1 MTAAAL
7 IGDQLILEEDYDE
20 TYIPSEQEFQEY
32 AREIGIDPDNE
43 PELLWLAR
51 EGIVAPLPPE
61 WKPCQDVTG
70 DIYYFNFSSGQST
83 WDHPCDE
90 HYRRLVAQERERAQ
104 LTAAAGGPGAKK
116 DKDIKKKKKKK
127 EKKEKTKKEPL
138 KTPGALSS
146 ALGPLPS
153 SLGSLAPLR
162 GLDAPGLGPLPGS
175 APALRR
181 SLGSSGGLEP
191 LKPSLGGPRSS
202 GASSVLGSRQEERVS
217 LTLPGFDDDD
227 DDDEKISENETLS
240 LFQPSP
246 RGSDR
251 LLKNLHLDLDA
262 LGGGLQYEDSE
273 ASGGA
278 PAEERTEPELQDLA
292 LSGDH
297 SPEPPSQ
304 QDSQRGRHL
313 HLSSLAGSRNHV
325 SVEGAGPVSPV
336 SERSAPQEVAE
347 ELNEQVEEEEGEEDA
362 GELKDQDVQK
372 EKGEDEGGGQP
383 EELNEVM
390 EEEEE
395 EEDAEELEDDDLDS
409 GKREK
414 EGGGEAEEGGTE
426 EKGEVGNE
434 LEDGEAHDEEADERE
449 SKEVGDGSVESKK
462 KEEEV
467 ESDEIEEECCE
478 GEDEEKDDGD
488 GGVSENMKSSEKQE
502 SNEGGENG
510 SKKEVESCIER
521 QHDESKA
528 GEENIESDEAVESLT
543 KEKEEVEEDEEK
555 QELEEDSEEVVE
567 KCFES
572 DKDGGSEEEDKND
585 KEGDELEIS
594 VDDEEG
600 QVESQGEEVE
610 MDSEREQEEEGGES
624 DEALERCSLS
634 QRRLTES
641 DEEVIE
647 RCVQSEGGETEG
659 EGLEVDEESDAQ
671 KPHTAP
677 ESEEEAVKV
686 FETGTAQVRPAELG
700 DKTIPSDLKTL
711 DQKRKTLAAGKM
723 KNVTKKCPLPAEE
736 SEASKNVEE
745 ASSSIDVKLS
755 EKVLDIN
762 DLSGTVSPLEKDG
775 KEETKEEDDEEEANK
790 MRAESAKRHLQA
802 AGKDNPS
809 APKVDRL
816 VLHQSSPSPPL
827 SSPSHSEQSAG
838 LRLKAEGLSTSLG
851 LQRPETSRGR
861 LVRTPNT
868 QLGDTDPPLQNQ
880 ESPLKEEASW
890 RIQKEEED
898 DEEEEEE
905 ERRRKARKEERERE
919 WRKAE
924 REVDEDRERLMK
936 EKEKRMRLLQEEL
949 RQEEE
954 EEERKLKEESE
965 ERLRTLR
972 QSLLS
977 KRREEEAR
985 LKEESDRRLE
995 ELRESAKGERM
1006 KQQHK
1011 LREES
1016 EVMLKEL
1023 HITLE
1028 EERVAERDRL
1038 EDLKRQDIER
1048 LKAESE
1054 EELQAEKRRLKGE
1067 REEKLNSLKQEVKI
1081 TERRRELMSPRPE
1094 QQLAEY
1100 HRELADVLQEVREEV
1115 QRDHE
1120 RKLDQLR
1127 EDHRREMN
1135 SIREKYLDEE
1145 TAQRERLLS
1154 TLQEDRERLQASHAV
1169 QLEKLRLQL
1178 DTQIQKTQLT
1188 HSRKESELQDLADQ
1202 LELRARELKSQEAM
1216 LQTKAADLK
1225 RRRKKLG
1232 EEEDDV
1238 ERQIE
1243 ALPRLIH
1250 ERDQL
1255 KEELE
1260 RMREEKHQA
1269 RELIQRA
1276 REERSEAKEE
1286 QERLREERDRARE
1299 ESRRLRED
1307 KERLESKV
1315 ALLQERCNHLSRRA
1329 SDMEQGEGVSC
1340 TPRPEPKQDKKNA
1353 EKAEVAAPSS
1363 DRRDSLLHLEDL
1375 EDPPLSPVP
1384 DSHSSMEEFRR
1395 YISSH
1400 GASIQKTKLFLERET
1415 SRLMERQA
1423 ALQAAQTV
1431 SSQNSN
1437 QEGGVTEE
1445 MIRNLQQEARNVV
1458 ELQRTVQRGNTLL
1471 WRKEEQ
1477 LQQLESSIAE
1487 EPLFEGLSRLAG
1499 ERKVTFDVTE
1509 SDLSST
1515 ADPPDGTGGH
1525 PTVPDKVQELAES
1538 LQQISGQLNTVLGAL
1553 GSLAQR
1559 QSASSYTAFPPPL
1572 SQPHSN
1578 PAPTSATSTSAP
1590 VMPQMYTL
1598 GPSSLP
1604 PPPPL
1609 RLSEPSWNWAPQG
1622 SSAGTPLFST
1632 PVSSGLRA
1640 SEDLFNSRW
1649 SQIFPRAATNPITSS
1664 TMRPPSAHSYTPI
1677 SEHGR
1682 SLRSMQKSVEVDG
1695 QRLQG
1700 LIDGN
1705 KRWLEM
1711 RKKDTNIPLFTR
1723 YQAPST
1729 KSSLV
1734 QLGLDDNNQIRVYHY

>member
-20 TYIPSEQEFQEY
+20 TYIPSEQEIQEY
-32 AREIGIDPDNE
+32 AREIGIDPDSE

-104 LTAAAGGPGAKK
+104 LTAAAGGTGAKK
-116 DKDIKKKKKKK
+116 DKDKKKKK
-127 EKKEKTKKEPL
+127 EKKEKKEKKKKEPL

-153 SLGSLAPLR
+153 PLGSLAPLR
-162 GLDAPGLGPLPGS
+162 GLDAPGTGPLPGS

-191 LKPSLGGPRSS
+191 LKTSLGGLRSS

-217 LTLPGFDDDD
+217 LTLPGFEDDDD
-227 DDDEKISENETLS
+227 DNDDEKISENETLS

-304 QDSQRGRHL
+304 QDSLRGRHL
-313 HLSSLAGSRNHV
+313 HPSSLVGSRNHV
-325 SVEGAGPVSPV
+325 SVEEPGPISPQP
-336 SERSAPQEVAE
+336 EPSAPQEVAE
-347 ELNEQVEEEEGEEDA
+347 DLNEVEEEEEEEEGGGELEEED
-362 GELKDQDVQK
+362 VQRR
-372 EKGEDEGGGQP
+372 KGEDEGGGDR
-383 EELNEVM
+383 
-390 EEEEE
+390 EEE
-395 EEDAEELEDDDLDS
+395 
-409 GKREK
+409 GV
-414 EGGGEAEEGGTE
+414 E
-426 EKGEVGNE
+426 EKGQVGNE
-434 LEDGEAHDEEADERE
+434 LEDGEAQNGEADERKSKEEGDEMGEEREE
-449 SKEVGDGSVESKK
+449 SKGSMKSK

-467 ESDEIEEECCE
+467 DSDEVEEECCE
-478 GEDEEKDDGD
+478 GDDEERDEGG
-488 GGVSENMKSSEKQE
+488 GGVSGNAKLSEKQE
-502 SNEGGENG
+502 SNEREENG
-510 SKKEVESCIER
+510 SDEEVERYDEQ
-521 QHDESKA
+521 QHDETKDR
-528 GEENIESDEAVESLT
+528 EESIESDEDVESL
-543 KEKEEVEEDEEK
+543 KEEKEEVKDEEEK
-555 QELEEDSEEVVE
+555 QEFEESSDEVVE
-567 KCFES
+567 KCFKS
-572 DKDGGSEEEDKND
+572 QDGGSEEEGKND
-585 KEGDELEIS
+585 KERDEAERS
-594 VDDEEG
+594 VDDEGG
-600 QVESQGEEVE
+600 QTES
-610 MDSEREQEEEGGES
+610 EEEEDGRES
-624 DEALERCSLS
+624 DEDLERCSVS
-634 QRRLTES
+634 QRKLTES

-647 RCVQSEGGETEG
+647 TCAPSEGGETEG
-659 EGLEVDEESDAQ
+659 GGLEVDEESDAL
-671 KPHTAP
+671 KPQTAP
-677 ESEEEAVKV
+677 ESEEEVVEV
-686 FETGTAQVRPAELG
+686 FETETGQVRLAKLG
-700 DKTIPSDLKTL
+700 KKMMLGDLKTL
-711 DQKRKTLAAGKM
+711 DQKKKALAGKM
-723 KNVTKKCPLPAEE
+723 KDVTKNCSLPAEE
-736 SEASKNVEE
+736 SEAGKNTEE

-762 DLSGTVSPLEKDG
+762 DLSGTLSPLEKDDREER
-775 KEETKEEDDEEEANK
+775 KEEEEEENEERAN
-790 MRAESAKRHLQA
+790 AKRAQDANRHLPA
-802 AGKDNPS
+802 ADKDNPP
-809 APKVDRL
+809 ALKVDRL
-816 VLHQSSPSPPL
+816 VLHQSTPSSSISSPPQ
-827 SSPSHSEQSAG
+827 SEQG
-838 LRLKAEGLSTSLG
+838 VRLQLKDEGLGMSLQ

-861 LVRTPNT
+861 LVRTSYT
-868 QLGDTDPPLQNQ
+868 QQEDAEPPLQNQ
-880 ESPLKEEASW
+880 ESPLEGEASW
-890 RIQKEEED
+890 RVRKDRERKEEE
-898 DEEEEEE
+898 EV
-905 ERRRKARKEERERE
+905 ERRRAEREERSLRERKEERER
-919 WRKAE
+919 RKADREVEEE
-924 REVDEDRERLMK
+924 REHLMK
-936 EKEKRMRLLQEEL
+936 EKENRIRLLQEEL
-949 RQEEE
+949 RREEE
-954 EEERKLKEESE
+954 EEERKLKEESD

-972 QSLLS
+972 QHLLS
-977 KRREEEAR
+977 KRSEEEAG
-985 LKEESDRRLE
+985 LNEESDRLLK
-995 ELRESAKGERM
+995 ELRESAQGERER
-1006 KQQHK
+1006 QQLK
-1011 LREES
+1011 LREER

-1023 HITLE
+1023 RITLE
-1028 EERVAERDRL
+1028 EERVAEHKRL
-1038 EDLKRQDIER
+1038 EAQKRQDTER
-1048 LKAESE
+1048 LKAELE
-1054 EELQAEKRRLKGE
+1054 EELQAEKRRLQGE

-1120 RKLDQLR
+1120 RKLEQLR

-1135 SIREKYLDEE
+1135 NIREKYLDEE

-1154 TLQEDRERLQASHAV
+1154 TLQEDRERLQSSHAV

-1178 DTQIQKTQLT
+1178 NTQMQKTQLT
-1188 HSRKESELQDLADQ
+1188 HSRRESQLQDLADQ
-1202 LELRARELKSQEAM
+1202 MELRAKELKSQEAM

-1225 RRRKKLG
+1225 RRRKKLQ
-1232 EEEDDV
+1232 EDEDEV
-1238 ERQIE
+1238 DRQIE
-1243 ALPRLIH
+1243 ALPRLIQ

-1276 REERSEAKEE
+1276 REERSEAKKEE
-1286 QERLREERDRARE
+1286 ERLREERDKARE
-1299 ESRRLRED
+1299 ESRRAKAE

-1315 ALLQERCNHLSRRA
+1315 ALLQERCDRLSRRV
-1329 SDMEQGEGVSC
+1329 SEVEEGEGVSSC
-1340 TPRPEPKQDKKNA
+1340 LRPEPKQDRKKA
-1353 EKAEVAAPSS
+1353 EKAEVTAPSN
-1363 DRRDSLLHLEDL
+1363 DRRDSSLHVEDL
-1375 EDPPLSPVP
+1375 DDPPLSPVP
-1384 DSHSSMEEFRR
+1384 DSHSSVDDFRR

-1400 GASIQKTKLFLERET
+1400 GASIQKTKLFLERE
-1415 SRLMERQA
+1415 SRRLMERQA
-1423 ALQAAQTV
+1423 ALRAAQTS
-1431 SSQNSN
+1431 SSQDPN

-1445 MIRNLQQEARNVV
+1445 MIRNLQQARNVV

-1471 WRKEEQ
+1471 RRKEEQ
-1477 LQQLESSIAE
+1477 LHQLESSIADR
-1487 EPLFEGLSRLAG
+1487 PLFEDLSRLSG

-1515 ADPPDGTGGH
+1515 GDPPDGTGGH

-1538 LQQISGQLNTVLGAL
+1538 LQQISGQLNTVLSAL

-1559 QSASSYTAFPPPL
+1559 QSATPYTGFSLPLPLPL
-1572 SQPHSN
+1572 SHPHTT
-1578 PAPTSATSTSAP
+1578 PAPTSTSAP
-1590 VMPQMYTL
+1590 VMPQMHTL
-1598 GPSSLP
+1598 GPSSLAP
-1604 PPPPL
+1604 PPPV
-1609 RLSEPSWNWAPQG
+1609 RLSEPSWSWVPQG
-1622 SSAGTPLFST
+1622 TSAASPLFST
-1632 PVSSGLRA
+1632 PISSGLRT
-1640 SEDLFNSRW
+1640 SEDLINSRW
-1649 SQIFPRAATNPITSS
+1649 SQIFPRAAVDPVNSS
-1664 TMRPPSAHSYTPI
+1664 TMRPTSTYSSYTSA
-1677 SEHGR
+1677 SEHAR

-1711 RKKDTNIPLFTR
+1711 RKKDTSIPLFTR

-1729 KSSLV
+1729 KSGLV